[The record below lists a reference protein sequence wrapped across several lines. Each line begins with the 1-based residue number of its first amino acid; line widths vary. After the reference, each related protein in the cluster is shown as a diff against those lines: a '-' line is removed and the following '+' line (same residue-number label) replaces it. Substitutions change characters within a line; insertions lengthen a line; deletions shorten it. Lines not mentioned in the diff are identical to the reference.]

1 MTRARNTSP
10 RAARAPRRAE
20 RGSFVVLVS
29 VLGLLV
35 MAFWTSAYRATH
47 DALRTERHL
56 ADSARHG
63 ALVDEGLRVAVAA
76 LGRADPPR
84 DTFSCRWY
92 AGTRAEGGWVV
103 AVYTRDR
110 VGRWRVEVHPA
121 SEREVAG
128 LPRGDETW
136 R

>member
-1 MTRARNTSP
+1 MTRARNTP
-10 RAARAPRRAE
+10 RAARAPRRRE

-47 DALRTERHL
+47 DALRTERQL
-56 ADSARHG
+56 ANGSRHA
-63 ALVDEGLRVAVAA
+63 ALVDEGLRVAVDA

-84 DTFSCRWY
+84 SPFTCRWH

-103 AVYTRDR
+103 AEYTRDR
-110 VGRWRVEVHPA
+110 GGRWRVEVHPA

>member
-1 MTRARNTSP
+1 MSRPSAH
-10 RAARAPRRAE
+10 ADQ

-29 VLGLLV
+29 VLGLLA

-47 DALRTERHL
+47 DALRTESRLEAGVRH
-56 ADSARHG
+56 A
-63 ALVDEGLRVAVAA
+63 ALLDEGLRVAVAA
-76 LGRADPPR
+76 MERAAPPR
-84 DTFSCRWY
+84 DTFACRWY
-92 AGTRAEGGWVV
+92 VGTRADGGWVV
-103 AVYTRDR
+103 AEYEKQRAHD
-110 VGRWRVEVHPA
+110 WRVEVHPA